1 MISLLA
7 KLFIK
12 DKEDLCCPQVKKA
25 YAALASITGI
35 LLNLL
40 LCAAKITVGALS
52 HSIAISAD
60 GFNNLADAGTSMLS
74 FLGFKIAGYGGGSI
88 HPFGH
93 GRIEWIMSIF
103 TSCAVIFMGAELA
116 HTAALAVT
124 NPQKP
129 LFSAAIV
136 IVLSLSILVKGY
148 MYFYNKRI
156 AKMADSETLK
166 AVAADCISDSAATFA
181 VLLSAIVTHLTGWK
195 IDGYCG
201 ILVSLFIIFAGI
213 KSLWE
218 VLGRIMGKTPD
229 ENLLQD
235 ILTSVKEHPQVT
247 DVYDLMI
254 HDYGFG
260 YFVVSMHIAGGK
272 EHSEH
277 LNMAAEEA
285 SFVLYK
291 KYHCDAFIQ
300 VDYLIDDD
308 ALAEK
313 SKRIVNLVLQKYGD
327 RLAVD
332 HFRLV
337 ESGPHIKVVFDLLYP
352 ADLQNQEEELRQEV
366 EKAFDA
372 EGDTYL
378 VMIKGIL
385 RRERFCRTETAAQ
398 QRICRDGTA

>member
-1 MISLLA
+1 MITLLA
-7 KLFIK
+7 GLFIQN
-12 DKEDLCCPQVKKA
+12 KEDLSNPRVKKA

-40 LCAAKITVGALS
+40 LCAAKITIGALS
-52 HSIAISAD
+52 HSIAITTD
-60 GFNNLADAGTSMLS
+60 GFNNLADAGTSILS
-74 FLGFKIAGYGGGSI
+74 FLGFKIAGYGGGSV

-103 TSCAVIFMGAELA
+103 TSCAVVFMGAALA
-116 HTAALAVT
+116 HTAVLSIT

-156 AKMADSETLK
+156 ARIADSETLK

-181 VLLSAIVTHLTGWK
+181 VLSSTIVTHLTSWK

-201 ILVSLFIIFAGI
+201 ILVSLFIIFTGV

-229 ENLLQD
+229 ENLLQN
-235 ILTSVKEHPQVT
+235 IIACVKEHPQVAGI
-247 DVYDLMI
+247 YDLMI

-260 YFVVSMHIAGGK
+260 YFVISMHITGRK
-272 EHSEH
+272 EHCER
-277 LNMAAEEA
+277 LNMVAEEA
-285 SFVLYK
+285 AFLLYK
-291 KYHCDAFIQ
+291 KYHCDTFIQ
-300 VDYLIDDD
+300 VDYLIEDE

-313 SKRIVNLVLQKYGD
+313 TQTIVNSALQKYGD

-337 ESGPHIKVVFDLLYP
+337 ESGTHIKVIFDLLYP
-352 ADLQNQEEELRQEV
+352 ADLQNQEEDIRQEV
-366 EKAFDA
+366 EKAFTA
-372 EGDTYL
+372 ESDTYL
-378 VMIKGIL
+378 VMIKGVL
-385 RRERFCRTETAAQ
+385 RRERFRLH
-398 QRICRDGTA
+398 G